1 LQLMLNVISPL
12 QLHKVKRG
20 STPIE
25 TKRKRDKEKERK
37 LLVAPREFQ
46 QLKPGARRRGL
57 RTSSRPHETR
67 LDFSS
72 RSAPPHLDRKRKS
85 VDACFMLTKTRL
97 RPLVP
102 VTQSRAQLIRCEVL
116 ATPRVH

>member
-1 LQLMLNVISPL
+1 MLNVISPL

-46 QLKPGARRRGL
+46 QLKPGGRWRGL
-57 RTSSRPHETR
+57 RTSGPQVLNCVLSNFCHLAWHLN
-67 LDFSS
+67 LDW
-72 RSAPPHLDRKRKS
+72 APMDR
-85 VDACFMLTKTRL
+85 VEILPKTWF
-97 RPLVP
+97 
-102 VTQSRAQLIRCEVL
+102 
-116 ATPRVH
+116 